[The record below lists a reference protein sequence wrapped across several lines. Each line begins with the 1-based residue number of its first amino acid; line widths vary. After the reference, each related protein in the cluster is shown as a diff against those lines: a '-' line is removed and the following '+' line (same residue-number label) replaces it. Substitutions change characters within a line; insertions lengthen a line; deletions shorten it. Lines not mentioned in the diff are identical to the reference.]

1 MLGRISKIQGIGLL
15 HNADGR
21 RHGFK
26 KGTLV
31 YAENGRGKSTLAGIL
46 RSVSTNNP
54 GIVNTRSTI
63 DSSVDPEV
71 ELQFDSGHKVTLES
85 GAWSE
90 KRAEILVFDAEFIE
104 RNVHS
109 GGSVNTNH
117 RKNLLEFA
125 LGEGAVDAQK
135 KLDEAKNRAKDASDE
150 IRNIERELSGH
161 HAGISL
167 SQFQRM
173 SSVENPEATIAALR
187 KRLDAANSVAAIKRR
202 PVPSP
207 ATLPS
212 LNLDSLFQILGTTLQ
227 DIHEDAERIVR
238 EHVKHID
245 NSNAEHWISQGQ
257 QLEKDD
263 NCPYCGQSLDGIE
276 LIKAYRTF
284 FNKAYEEL
292 KSKIAVLEE
301 GINRRTSDNIIET
314 FTAAVATAK
323 AQAASWDEQI
333 PNHGREIQLDSD
345 KALNLITELRQL
357 LLGLAKEK
365 ALKPTESAGTE
376 AQKEEARRL
385 WSELQGLMEQC
396 NEKIS
401 NAGKTINAYKQRLD
415 AENIEKLKHEILTT
429 QISAKRSN
437 PEIVKLFSE
446 LDSAK
451 KNSSAAEKR
460 KRIEKTKLDK
470 VMQETLSKYERSI
483 NQLLARFGASFSIHE
498 MGTNHRGGGPRTEYG
513 LLLRGRA
520 IAVDGSAPSFAT
532 ALSEGDRRTLAF
544 AFFVAS
550 ILADPSLSQK
560 VVVIDDP
567 MCSLDLNRKQQTR
580 RVLQE
585 IQERSEQLVV
595 LAHDLYFLRDF
606 RDDLIKQDATSVTAL
621 QLTYAV
627 DGYTDFA
634 GIDLDKECASRYYRD
649 HQLLSEFAN
658 GQVVTDKRVVAKAIR
673 PMLEGYLHRRFP
685 GLLPKG
691 EMFGAVVAL
700 IRDAAPG
707 SPLEHAQSIV
717 PELNN
722 INSYAG
728 LFHHNTNPDADSV
741 EVVHGELLTYVQKA
755 LDVVYRGVIVNDNA
769 A

>member
-15 HNADGR
+15 HNANGS

-26 KGTLV
+26 KGTLI

-46 RSVSTNNP
+46 RSVSTNDP
-54 GIVNTRSTI
+54 GIVNTRSTV
-63 DSSVDPEV
+63 DSSADPEV
-71 ELQFDSGHKVTLES
+71 ELQFGSGHKVRLES

-90 KRAEILVFDAEFIE
+90 KRSEILVFDAEFIE

-125 LGEGAVDAQK
+125 LGEGAVDAQVN
-135 KLDEAKNRAKDASDE
+135 LDEAKNKAKDATDE
-150 IRNIERELSGH
+150 IRNVERELSGH
-161 HAGISL
+161 HTGISL
-167 SQFQRM
+167 SQFQRI
-173 SSVENPEATIAALR
+173 SPVENPEATVAALR

-202 PVPSP
+202 PVPSTV
-207 ATLPS
+207 TLPS
-212 LNLDSLFQILGTTLQ
+212 LNLDALFQILGTALQ

-238 EHVKHID
+238 EHVKHIA

-257 QLEKDD
+257 QLEKDE
-263 NCPYCGQSLDGIE
+263 NCPYCGQSLDGVE

-284 FNKAYEEL
+284 FNKAYDDL
-292 KSKIAVLEE
+292 KSKTAMLEE
-301 GINRRTSDNIIET
+301 GINRRTSDNVIEA
-314 FTAAVATAK
+314 FTAAVTTAK
-323 AQAASWDEQI
+323 AQAVSWDEQI
-333 PNHGREIQLDSD
+333 PNHGQEIQLDSD
-345 KALNLITELRQL
+345 KALDLISNLRHL
-357 LLGLAKEK
+357 LLGLANDKV
-365 ALKPTESAGTE
+365 LKPTESAGTE
-376 AQKEEARRL
+376 AQKDEATRL
-385 WSELQGLMEQC
+385 WGELQNLMEQC
-396 NEKIS
+396 NKQIS
-401 NAGKTINAYKQRLD
+401 NAGKAIDSYKQKLD
-415 AENIEKLKHEILTT
+415 AENIDKLKQEILTT
-429 QISAKRSN
+429 QIAAKRRN
-437 PEIVKLFSE
+437 PDIVKLFE
-446 LDSAK
+446 DLDSAK
-451 KNSSAAEKR
+451 KKSSAAEKR
-460 KRIEKTKLDK
+460 KRTEKAKLDK
-470 VMQETLSKYERSI
+470 VMQDTLSKYERSI
-483 NQLLARFGASFSIHE
+483 NQLLTRFGASFSIHE

-513 LLLRGRA
+513 LLLRGRP
-520 IAVDGSAPSFAT
+520 ITVDGSSPSFAT

-550 ILADPSLSQK
+550 VLADQNLSQK
-560 VVVIDDP
+560 IVVIDDP

-585 IQERSEQLVV
+585 IHKQSEQLVV

-606 RDDLIKQDATSVTAL
+606 RDDLIKQDVSSVTVL

-634 GIDLDKECASRYYRD
+634 GIDLDRECASRYYRD

-658 GQVVTDKRVVAKAIR
+658 GQVVSDKREVAKAIR

-691 EMFGAVVAL
+691 VMFGAVVTL
-700 IRDAAPG
+700 IQDAALD
-707 SPLEHAQSIV
+707 SPLGYAQSIV

-728 LFHHNTNPDADSV
+728 LFHHNTNPDTDSV
-741 EVVHGELLTYVQKA
+741 EVVHGELLTYVQRA
-755 LDVVYRGVIVNDNA
+755 LDLVYRGVIDENDTA
-769 A
+769 